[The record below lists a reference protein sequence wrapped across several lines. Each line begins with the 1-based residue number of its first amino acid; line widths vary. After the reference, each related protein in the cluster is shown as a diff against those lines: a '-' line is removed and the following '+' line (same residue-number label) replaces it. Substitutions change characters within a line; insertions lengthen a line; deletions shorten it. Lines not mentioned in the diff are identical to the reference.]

1 MAALKLKLRSCHD
14 CRYQSTLDNEDDDEA
29 RIKAINLQT
38 FFPISLR
45 WRKKKS
51 SFRENLRSISP
62 AAALLVRVMMKM
74 GEKRI
79 YAQHKIVMAT
89 RRVPRGGWI
98 YGGRSEKKRAYSA
111 CERWSG
117 LLMFFSFA
125 FWVWL
130 RGWAHGVF
138 AYMRTLEATFPT
150 TSVEQ
155 IRRKKNMSCS
165 IVHDEEEEKKK
176 ILREKFFFPLS
187 WGELRELVHA
197 PQTHTLSHHPIEG
210 WINFSFVVLILPA
223 RPFSDPHHHH
233 RPARAKTENSERFPN
248 RGIHSHTTAHDS
260 KSLAVWVS
268 ERASTSNTFRGTTP
282 INEDGGELSI
292 KVCLLLRRYLFC
304 CSNPKNNCAWGEIMM
319 IIWRNGGTTT
329 TLAHCRKLFM
339 PLSSST
345 ATTHP
350 SLFLSAELKAEL
362 NSSEW
367 KASVVSCFVR
377 IFKAKVVL
385 CSDEEIKDL

>member
-98 YGGRSEKKRAYSA
+98 YGGRSEEKRAYSA

-117 LLMFFSFA
+117 LLMFFF
-125 FWVWL
+125 L
-130 RGWAHGVF
+130 RFLGLAQRLGSWC
-138 AYMRTLEATFPT
+138 
-150 TSVEQ
+150 
-155 IRRKKNMSCS
+155 IRLHEDSRGDFSDDFRRADSSEEKHVMFHCSRWGGRKKENPPRK
-165 IVHDEEEEKKK
+165 V
-176 ILREKFFFPLS
+176 FFPLS

-350 SLFLSAELKAEL
+350 SLFLSAELKVEL
-362 NSSEW
+362 SSSEW